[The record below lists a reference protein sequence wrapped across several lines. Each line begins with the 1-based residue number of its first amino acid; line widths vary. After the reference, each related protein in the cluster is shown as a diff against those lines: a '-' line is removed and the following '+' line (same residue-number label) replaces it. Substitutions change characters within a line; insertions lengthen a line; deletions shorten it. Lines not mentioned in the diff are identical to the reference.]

1 MNVIA
6 NLMRIFEVAPDFL
19 WQDEMRV
26 QFKKAIPDKNTY
38 QDEHIAN
45 TDDEI
50 ELLRSY
56 RALIPSAKQTIL
68 MTIRAFAG
76 NPAMQKG
83 EPSAPAM

>member
-1 MNVIA
+1 
-6 NLMRIFEVAPDFL
+6 MRIFEVAPDFL
-19 WQDEMRV
+19 WQDEMRL

-83 EPSAPAM
+83 EPNAPAM